1 MNRRKQKS
9 FKAEANALVQDFVR
23 HVTSISTVQRT
34 LIPLLTDYTQNALN
48 VPTLSPALKNVIIK
62 VCNEYDRQTSFASL
76 AFLSPPAQSAWTVLF
91 PLTLEYMHYVQQQRH
106 NLVMDCELEHSLS
119 CTLNPEMRR
128 VFKESEF
135 ESIGHLL
142 RVCKGWKWD
151 LENIVANSIG
161 KVSSDRAVHNNSIN
175 SNDNNDSKVVEQAL
189 KDLRREVITVNGH
202 LLKPPARGGIKA
214 FVKLLSEALVSPF
227 GPVQNNLQNREVFG
241 NKKGNRINVATTETA
256 LSGSCIRVVD
266 SESEFSSSDG
276 NFSDGSATGYSD
288 VGDDSECSATAF
300 IGMCNGKK
308 VRRRRRKEYRPLARK
323 RKFDISTIDA
333 LTSRLFVAA
342 GRSQQGG
349 DAFFVVRDLFG
360 GDDVVVVPSR
370 SVDTERQC
378 KREERGTIEVIVRLS
393 CVIIKCHG
401 SFDVYPKDLIGQCEP
416 LIQIHTT
423 TSECVLLQE
432 VRASDVEVRA
442 QDERL
447 SPASIKKGSEEDEG
461 DVGCTVLREK
471 ITESSGRRILS
482 VSPAAYV
489 KFDVPVVNTPS

>member
-1 MNRRKQKS
+1 MRSHNANASNRKQKS
-9 FKAEANALVQDFVR
+9 FKAEANALVQEFVR

-91 PLTLEYMHYVQQQRH
+91 PLTLDQQQRH

-119 CTLNPEMRR
+119 CVLNPEMRR

-161 KVSSDRAVHNNSIN
+161 KVSSDGASEHDDSIN
-175 SNDNNDSKVVEQAL
+175 SYANNDSKVVEQAL

-227 GPVQNNLQNREVFG
+227 GPMQNNQQNREVYG
-241 NKKGNRINVATTETA
+241 NKKGNKVNVATTETA
-256 LSGSCIRVVD
+256 LSGSCILVVD

-300 IGMCNGKK
+300 VGMCNRKK
-308 VRRRRRKEYRPLARK
+308 VRRRNRKEYRPLARK

-333 LTSRLFVAA
+333 LTSRLCVAA

-360 GDDVVVVPSR
+360 GDDVVVVN
-370 SVDTERQC
+370 TERQC
-378 KREERGTIEVIVRLS
+378 EKEERGTIEVIVRLS

-432 VRASDVEVRA
+432 VRASDVEVRV
-442 QDERL
+442 QDDERL
-447 SPASIKKGSEEDEG
+447 SPASMNKGNEEDEG
-461 DVGCTVLREK
+461 DVVCTVLRER

-489 KFDVPVVNTPS
+489 KFDIPVVNTPS